1 MTVSITAA
9 TIVDAKIELH
19 KRGLCPLTTADII
32 PKLIPVFEGKADF
45 RFAYGGRGSAK
56 SVGFHKMAATMGAI
70 WDRLGKSGVIL
81 CIREF
86 MNSLEDSSLQD
97 VKSAIEADPWLS
109 SVYEVGEK
117 YVRTKSGR
125 IKFLFA
131 GTSVNLNSIKS
142 KSKILLVV
150 AEEAENIPGDAWEKI
165 VPTVR
170 EEDSEIWAIYNPE
183 TENSWVHKNLR
194 LSKDPMTKGVEV
206 NWTDN
211 TWWTQKLERLRL
223 KSLAEDPDNYDHIWE
238 GAFKTVFKG
247 AYFAEHIRQAEKEG
261 RVGVVSADPL
271 MDYRAFWDL
280 GGTGNKAD
288 ACTIWI
294 EQWVGQMIN
303 VLNYYEVVGQPMAAH
318 VAWLRSKGYENAICY
333 LPHDG
338 RKHDTVY
345 RVTPESALIEA
356 GFRVETV
363 PNQGAGAAN
372 MRIEALRRH
381 FGKMWFNEA
390 TTKHGLARLRAYHEK
405 WDDKRNIGLG
415 PDHDDASHG
424 ADSKGLAAICY
435 EDPARLSFGD
445 GDIEVENYAGW

>member
-1 MTVSITAA
+1 MADVVAA
-9 TIVDAKIELH
+9 RIELFD
-19 KRGLCPLTTADII
+19 RGHAFVNDNEVP
-32 PKLIPVFEGKADF
+32 PKLVPVFTGKADV
-45 RFAYGGRGSAK
+45 RWATGGRGGGK
-56 SVGFHKMAATMGAI
+56 SWAFSYAAAVRGAI
-70 WDRLGKSGVIL
+70 WDAKGESGVIL

-86 MNSLEDSSLQD
+86 MNSLDDSSLQD
-97 VKSAIEADPWLS
+97 IKNAIQSSAWLS

-117 YVRTKSGR
+117 YIRTKSGR
-125 IKFLFA
+125 IKFIFS
-131 GTSVNLNSIKS
+131 GTSINLNSIKS
-142 KSKILLVV
+142 KSKILLCL
-150 AEEAENIPGDAWEKI
+150 AEEAETISADAWEKI

-170 EEDSEIWAIYNPE
+170 QEGSETWAIWNPE

-194 LSKDPMTKGVEV
+194 LSKDPLIKGCEI
-206 NWTDN
+206 NWPENPWFTSKMERD
-211 TWWTQKLERLRL
+211 RLR
-223 KSLAEDPDNYDHIWE
+223 AMENDPDNYDHIWE

-294 EQWVGQMIN
+294 EQWVGQTIN

-424 ADSKGLAAICY
+424 ADSKGLGAICY